1 MGSVNVVF
9 AGTVLVGLI
18 AVIILLI
25 VLHRS
30 DTRDL
35 RDRLMS
41 KDFHDYSVGK
51 VIQNLPPKVRTDAE
65 EAEAALGGVT
75 DEDRRQADRL
85 PVT

>member
-1 MGSVNVVF
+1 MGSVNAVF
-9 AGTVLVGLI
+9 AGIVTISLF

-25 VLHRS
+25 VLHRK
-30 DTRDL
+30 DTKEL

-41 KDFHDYSVGK
+41 KDFHEYSVGM
-51 VIQNLPPKVRTDAE
+51 VIQKLPAKVRTDAE